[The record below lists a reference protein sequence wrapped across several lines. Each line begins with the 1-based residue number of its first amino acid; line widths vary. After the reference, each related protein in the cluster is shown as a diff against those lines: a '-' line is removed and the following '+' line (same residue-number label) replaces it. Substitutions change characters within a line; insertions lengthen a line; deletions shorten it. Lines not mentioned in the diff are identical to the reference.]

1 VFYFK
6 FFFFT
11 YFLFVQKRAKPNIK
25 NYRNKTDILKHP
37 SLKNIIKNKLFKLT
51 RRSLKNNQIKM
62 IHKNVKVSKS
72 YTYIFFTPNMDNL
85 QMPINFHQLPD
96 MMKRN
101 RNILIKLEIVK
112 NHADQYLRL
121 TFNYKMI

>member
-1 VFYFK
+1 M
-6 FFFFT
+6 
-11 YFLFVQKRAKPNIK
+11 L
-25 NYRNKTDILKHP
+25 
-37 SLKNIIKNKLFKLT
+37 
-51 RRSLKNNQIKM
+51 
-62 IHKNVKVSKS
+62 KVSKP

-85 QMPINFHQLPD
+85 QMPINFHQLLD